1 METTASTASRL
12 QATDV
17 VLFLDFD
24 GVLHPDD
31 VYRTRHGLE
40 LRAPGALMMH
50 AGILVSILE
59 DFPQVKICLST
70 SWVRLLGYHRARGAL
85 PLALQALTVSGTWHS
100 RMPKAPLEGYDMYS
114 RYQQIRAAVTRA
126 GLTRWLA
133 LDDDPFESWPENDP
147 RLIRSDPDLGLSWVP
162 TQNELR
168 AKLKA
173 LIEPV

>member
-50 AGILVSILE
+50 APLLVELLE
-59 DFPQVKICLST
+59 SVGD
-70 SWVRLLGYHRARGAL
+70 
-85 PLALQALTVSGTWHS
+85 GT
-100 RMPKAPLEGYDMYS
+100 
-114 RYQQIRAAVTRA
+114 Q
-126 GLTRWLA
+126 
-133 LDDDPFESWPENDP
+133 
-147 RLIRSDPDLGLSWVP
+147 
-162 TQNELR
+162 
-168 AKLKA
+168 
-173 LIEPV
+173 

>member
-1 METTASTASRL
+1 M

-50 AGILVSILE
+50 APLLVELLE
-59 DFPQVKICLST
+59 DFPLVKIALST
-70 SWVRLLGYHRARGAL
+70 SWVRLLGYRRARAAL
-85 PLALQALTVSGTWHS
+85 PPELQLRTVSGTWHS
-100 RMPKAPLEGYDMYS
+100 RMPRAPFEGYDLQS
-114 RYQQIRAAVTRA
+114 RYEQIRAAAGRA
-126 GLTRWLA
+126 GLTRWIA
-133 LDDDPFESWPENDP
+133 LDDDPFESWPAHDP
-147 RLIRSDPDLGLSWVP
+147 RLIRSDPDLGLSSVP

-168 AKLKA
+168 GKLKA
-173 LIEPV
+173 LMEPA